1 MGGIRGK
8 TVVYWY
14 KNGRWGYARYHLEG
28 SQAHHFRAAVDGL
41 AWDGARFYA
50 ADAAVLHRTS
60 IPRLCELTLTAAV
73 REHNNLALEVWRAAN
88 PDKPPA

>member
-1 MGGIRGK
+1 MKYGAIP
-8 TVVYWY
+8 
-14 KNGRWGYARYHLEG
+14 AREVPRAG
-28 SQAHHFRAAVDGL
+28 TCRQWDDFRAAVDGL